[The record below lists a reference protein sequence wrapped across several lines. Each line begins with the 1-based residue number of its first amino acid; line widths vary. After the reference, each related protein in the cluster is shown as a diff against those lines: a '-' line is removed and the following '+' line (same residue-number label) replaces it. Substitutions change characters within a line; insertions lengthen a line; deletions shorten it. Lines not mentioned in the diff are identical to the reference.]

1 MKWQDLLT
9 LLDGATL
16 FESAML
22 LAGKDSPAEVR
33 RQISRWVASGRLHQ
47 LRRGLY
53 AIAPPQARE
62 APDVLAVASRLH
74 RPSYVSLQSAL
85 AYHGVIPESVSVVT
99 SVTAGRPRRFRTALG
114 EFAYRHIHPSLF
126 WGYRQIG
133 HRPGEPVYVAF
144 PEKALLDLFHLT
156 RGNIG
161 RRFLEELRLSPGELD
176 PAKLEQAANKTA
188 RPRLIRA
195 AARTVRL
202 LREGAVV
209 EGAR

>member
-1 MKWQDLLT
+1 MKWHDLLT

-47 LRRGLY
+47 LRRGFY
-53 AIAPPQARE
+53 ALAPPQARE
-62 APDVLAVASRLH
+62 VPDALAVAARLH

-85 AYHGVIPESVSVVT
+85 AYHGVIPEAVPVVT
-99 SVTAGRPRRFRTALG
+99 SVTTGRPRRFRTFLG
-114 EFAYRHIHPSLF
+114 EFVYRHVHPSLF
-126 WGYRQIG
+126 WGYRQVG
-133 HRPGEPVYVAF
+133 HRPAEPIYVAS

-156 RGNIG
+156 RGKIG
-161 RRFLEELRLSPGELD
+161 QRLLEELRLSSGQLD
-176 PAKLEQAANKTA
+176 PAKLEQAAKRTA

-202 LREGAVV
+202 LREGAGV

>member
-1 MKWQDLLT
+1 MKLQDLLT

-53 AIAPPQARE
+53 ALAPPHARE
-62 APDVLAVASRLH
+62 APDALVVASRLH

-85 AYHGVIPESVSVVT
+85 AYHGVIPEAVPVVT
-99 SVTAGRPRRFRTALG
+99 SVTTGRPRRFRTFLG
-114 EFAYRHIHPSLF
+114 EFVYRHVHPSLF

-133 HRPGEPVYVAF
+133 HRPGEPIYV
-144 PEKALLDLFHLT
+144 PSSEKALLDLFHLT
-156 RGNIG
+156 RGKIG
-161 RRFLEELRLSPGELD
+161 QRLLEELRLSSGQLD
-176 PAKLEQAANKTA
+176 PAKLEQAANRTA
-188 RPRLIRA
+188 SPPAPLA
-195 AARTVRL
+195 AARAPRTPSR
-202 LREGAVV
+202 
-209 EGAR
+209 